1 MILVSKKSR
10 FAEPGMKKIVN
21 YVKKRKESYSDEGKV
36 VMRMVQGK

>member
-1 MILVSKKSR
+1 MILVSKKDVR
-10 FAEPGMKKIVN
+10 RGMKKIVN